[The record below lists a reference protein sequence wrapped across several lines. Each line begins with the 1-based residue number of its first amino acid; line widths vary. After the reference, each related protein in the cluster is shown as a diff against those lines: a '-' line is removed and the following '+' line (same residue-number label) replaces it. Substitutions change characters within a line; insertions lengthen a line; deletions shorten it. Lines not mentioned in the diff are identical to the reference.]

1 MNNNTNDDIKN
12 DKQGS
17 PSASLLKR
25 QMWALAIMLT
35 GLMLAGYSEAASIYS
50 CAGNGERCVVRLE
63 GGTIGDQVR
72 ILDEKARPI
81 AGGRIIKRKGNF
93 AVISVIDA
101 SQTVRKGYPV
111 IVNKDSRSSSLQWAA
126 AFPTQH

>member
-1 MNNNTNDDIKN
+1 MNNNLNDDIKN
-12 DKQGS
+12 DKQGV
-17 PSASLLKR
+17 PSTSLLKR
-25 QMWALAIMLT
+25 QMWALALLT

>member
-1 MNNNTNDDIKN
+1 MRNEMKNVIKKDN
-12 DKQGS
+12 LDTLSK
-17 PSASLLKR
+17 SLLKR
-25 QMWALAIMLT
+25 QMWVLALLT

>member
-1 MNNNTNDDIKN
+1 MKNVIKKDN
-12 DKQGS
+12 LGTRSK
-17 PSASLLKR
+17 SLLKR
-25 QMWALAIMLT
+25 QMWALALLT

>member
-1 MNNNTNDDIKN
+1 MKNVIKKDN
-12 DKQGS
+12 LDTLSK
-17 PSASLLKR
+17 SLLKR
-25 QMWALAIMLT
+25 QMWVLALLT

>member
-1 MNNNTNDDIKN
+1 MRNQMKNVIKKDN
-12 DKQGS
+12 LGTRSK
-17 PSASLLKR
+17 SLLKR
-25 QMWALAIMLT
+25 QMWALALLT